1 MESNTLLIL
10 SLLFFS
16 AAALLVG
23 SVLLRRAWDMMR
35 TERMLNHRIDRQ
47 ENSDPEPQQETDNV
61 PEAAHW
67 LDRIVMHAAHWVDTP
82 IGRQLVAEED
92 RRLLDQCGV
101 NDNRGKTLFFLTRTA
116 LGIFLPIFAWT
127 FIADGTTSSF
137 LICSF
142 FGFGLGYM
150 GPKWAMQWKARD
162 RRRRAA
168 EDLPLLIDLLRL
180 LQGVGLS
187 IDQSL
192 HVIETEFAK
201 TLPVLSR
208 ELQIAA
214 RQYLNG
220 RSREQSLRRFS
231 TVFNN
236 DDINAIARLIV
247 QVDHYG
253 GAVQQPLQQFS
264 DRVREQRKL
273 DMKEKVG
280 KLTVKMTGVM
290 VLTLLP
296 ALLIITGG
304 SGFLAIIRTLSR
316 IGH

>member
-1 MESNTLLIL
+1 MERNTLIAL
-10 SLLFFS
+10 SLLFFA

-23 SVLLRRAWDMMR
+23 GVLLRRAWDMMR
-35 TERMLNHRIDRQ
+35 TERMLNRRIDRQ
-47 ENSDPEPQQETDNV
+47 EHPQHPEEHEADDEPEPT
-61 PEAAHW
+61 HW
-67 LDRIVMHAAHWVDTP
+67 LDRIVAHAAHWVDTP

-92 RRLLDQCGV
+92 RQLLDQCGV
-101 NDNRGKTLFFLTRTA
+101 NDNRGKTLFFITRTV
-116 LGIFLPIFAWT
+116 LGLLLPTLAWF
-127 FIADGTTSSF
+127 FIANGTTSSF
-137 LICSF
+137 LICGF

-168 EDLPLLIDLLRL
+168 EELPLLIDLLRL

-304 SGFLAIIRTLSR
+304 AGFLAIIRTLSR

>member
-1 MESNTLLIL
+1 MNPHSLIAL
-10 SLLFFS
+10 SLLLV
-16 AAALLVG
+16 AVAALLIG
-23 SVLLRRAWDMMR
+23 GMLLRRAWDLTR
-35 TERMLNHRIDRQ
+35 TERMLNRRIDRQ
-47 ENSDPEPQQETDNV
+47 EHPEPEAEKDE
-61 PEAAHW
+61 PEPTRW
-67 LDRIVMHAAHWVDTP
+67 LDRVVMHASHWVDTP
-82 IGRQLVAEED
+82 IGRQLVADED
-92 RRLLDQCGV
+92 RQLLDQCGV
-101 NDNRGKTLFFLTRTA
+101 NDNRGKTLFFVTRAT
-116 LGIFLPIFAWT
+116 LGLLLPILAWLV
-127 FIADGTTSSF
+127 IADETASSF
-137 LICSF
+137 LTWSF

-162 RRRRAA
+162 RRQRAG
-168 EDLPLLIDLLRL
+168 EELPLLIDLLRL

-192 HVIETEFAK
+192 HVIETEFTK
-201 TLPVLSR
+201 TLPVLSK

-214 RQYLNG
+214 RQYMNG

-290 VLTLLP
+290 VATLLP

-304 SGFLAIIRTLSR
+304 AGFLAIIRTLSR

>member
-1 MESNTLLIL
+1 MERTLIIL
-10 SLLFFS
+10 SLLLVAS
-16 AAALLVG
+16 AALLIG
-23 SVLLRRAWDMMR
+23 GVLLRRAWDMAR
-35 TERMLNHRIDRQ
+35 SERMLNRRIDKQ
-47 ENSDPEPQQETDNV
+47 EHPEPDIEEVTEEV
-61 PEAAHW
+61 PRNW
-67 LDRIVMHAAHWVDTP
+67 LDRLAANSAHWVDTP
-82 IGRQLVAEED
+82 VGRQLVADED
-92 RRLLDQCGV
+92 RLLLDQCGV
-101 NDNRGKTLFFLTRTA
+101 NDSRGKALFCVTRAILGLTLPVA
-116 LGIFLPIFAWT
+116 AWIFVSNKPVSML
-127 FIADGTTSSF
+127 IA
-137 LICSF
+137 SF

-150 GPKWAMQWKARD
+150 APKWVMQWKARD
-162 RRRRAA
+162 RRRQAA
-168 EDLPLLIDLLRL
+168 EELPLLIDLMRL

-201 TLPVLSR
+201 TLPVLSK
-208 ELQIAA
+208 ELQLAA

-220 RSREQSLRRFS
+220 RTREQSLRRFA
-231 TVFNN
+231 TVFDN
-236 DDINAIARLIV
+236 DDISAIARLIV

>member
-1 MESNTLLIL
+1 MEPSSLIVL
-10 SLLFFS
+10 CLLFLAS
-16 AAALLVG
+16 AALLVG
-23 SVLLRRAWDMMR
+23 AALLRRAWDMSR
-35 TERMLNHRIDRQ
+35 TERMLNRRLHSQ
-47 ENSDPEPQQETDNV
+47 EHAEPVIPADEPATGNL
-61 PEAAHW
+61 
-67 LDRIVMHAAHWVDTP
+67 LDRIVAFASHWVDTP
-82 IGRQLVAEED
+82 FGRQLVADED
-92 RRLLDQCGV
+92 RLLLDQCGV
-101 NDNRGKTLFFLTRTA
+101 NDNRGKTLFFVTRVV
-116 LGIFLPIFAWT
+116 LGIALPLIAWFCLASKT
-127 FIADGTTSSF
+127 PVSLLLSG
-137 LICSF
+137 F

-150 GPKWAMQWKARD
+150 SPKWVMQWKARE
-162 RRRRAA
+162 RRRLAA
-168 EDLPLLIDLLRL
+168 EELPLLIDLMRL

-192 HVIETEFAK
+192 HVIESEFAK
-201 TLPVLSR
+201 TLPILSK

-231 TVFNN
+231 TVFDN
-236 DDINAIARLIV
+236 DDISAIARLIV
-247 QVDHYG
+247 QVDQYG

-304 SGFLAIIRTLSR
+304 TGFLAIIRTLSK